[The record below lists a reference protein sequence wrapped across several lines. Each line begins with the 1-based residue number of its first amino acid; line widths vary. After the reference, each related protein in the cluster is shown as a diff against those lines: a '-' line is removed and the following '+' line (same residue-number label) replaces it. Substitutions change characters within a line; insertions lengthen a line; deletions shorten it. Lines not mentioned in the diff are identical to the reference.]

1 MLRTA
6 LKGRPPALALTLA
19 GSLGITLGVATLAVL
34 WTLYP
39 VPRGEAWIV
48 VGIGI
53 TSLVVVGA
61 LGVFLSRAGAEGVC
75 ETFLMGYVVGLV
87 TVAALMMANE
97 IVPKFRHVP
106 L

>member
-6 LKGRPPALALTLA
+6 MASRPPALALALA
-19 GSLGITLGVATLAVL
+19 GGLGIALGVATLTVL

-39 VPRGEAWIV
+39 VARGEAWIV
-48 VGIGI
+48 VGICI
-53 TSLVVVGA
+53 ASLVVVGA
-61 LGVFLSRAGAEGVC
+61 LGVFLSRVGAPGVC

-87 TVAALMMANE
+87 TVAALMMAHE
-97 IVPKFRHVP
+97 IVLKLRHLP